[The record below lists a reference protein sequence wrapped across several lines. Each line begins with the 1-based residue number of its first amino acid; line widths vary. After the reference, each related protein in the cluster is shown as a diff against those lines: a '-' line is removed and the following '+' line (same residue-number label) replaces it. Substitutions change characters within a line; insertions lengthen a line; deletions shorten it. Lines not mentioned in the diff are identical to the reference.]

1 MGDLFGGKT
10 TSTSTQATDTGP
22 SKFQQP
28 YLDTAFK
35 AAQGIY
41 NNKASTPFY
50 QGDTYAGMTDSAKAT
65 LEGLKGYAG
74 SAGISGANQLSQMG
88 SSLIGNADKAA
99 SSLDQFSQL
108 AGTDA
113 TAANIKAAGAYADN
127 PYLDSQI
134 DANSRDVV
142 RNLNEQTLPGIDRQ
156 ASATGGINSS
166 RAGVA
171 AGIAT
176 RGAQDRVADI
186 SATMRGQAY
195 SQGLG
200 LAQNDRAQTL
210 GALST
215 AANGY
220 GALAGQGASALAAGT
235 SAGYGAY
242 GAMAGAD
249 SSLQGDRQGQL
260 DADYAKWQGEDNR
273 DIDLLSKYYGIV
285 GNNSWGSS
293 GTSTGTQTQKQ
304 SQGLLTG
311 LAGIASTGL
320 GIAGGLGWKPFK

>member
-28 YLDTAFK
+28 YLDTAFN

-41 NNKASTPFY
+41 NNQAGTPFY

-65 LEGLKGYAG
+65 LEGLKGFAG
-74 SAGISGANQLSQMG
+74 STGLNSANQLSQMG
-88 SSLIGNADKAA
+88 SSLIGNAGKATA
-99 SSLDQFSQL
+99 ALDQFSQL

-113 TAANIKAAGAYADN
+113 TAANIKGASAYADN
-127 PYLDSQI
+127 PYLDAQI

-200 LAQNDRAQTL
+200 LAQQDRAQTL

-220 GALAGQGASALAAGT
+220 GNLAGQGASALGAGAA
-235 SAGYGAY
+235 AGYGAY

-249 SSLQGDRQGQL
+249 STLQGNTQGQL
-260 DADYAKWQGEDNR
+260 DADFNKWKGEDSR
-273 DIDLLSKYYGIV
+273 DMDLLAKYYGIV
-285 GNNSWGSS
+285 GNNSWGTSGTSS
-293 GTSTGTQTQKQ
+293 GTNVNTQKN
-304 SQGLLTG
+304 GILTN
-311 LAGIASTGL
+311 IL
-320 GIAGGLGWKPFK
+320 GAAATAAAFV